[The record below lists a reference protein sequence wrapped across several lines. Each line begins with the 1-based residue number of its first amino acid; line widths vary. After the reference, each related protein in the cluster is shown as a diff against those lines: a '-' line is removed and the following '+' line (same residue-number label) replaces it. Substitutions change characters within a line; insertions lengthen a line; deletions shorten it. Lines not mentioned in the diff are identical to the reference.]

1 MQFFQSLLIIV
12 GMRITQFYLRTCRLG
27 QASLDIHHCFH
38 SFPGSSFIISG
49 QLEHLTYMLLVFIT
63 NFFRLRII
71 LQIIIPF
78 AHAQATLHGMHHI
91 FIAIHV
97 ISTDIQN
104 EVRIHPSLLHFY
116 NQRIDFSFI
125 FDGTYFLQF
134 GFNGGSA
141 FLIQFYAVHSYIIKF
156 TDFLCNAA
164 GFMFFGSQPFNQS
177 SQLLTVVFGEH
188 IE

>member
-1 MQFFQSLLIIV
+1 MANLVKEANEQLKEVIMKAM
-12 GMRITQFYLRTCRLG
+12 GMAVADGKFEPVPLPPFTIEIPNDKSHGDFAANVAMVCAKALKMNPRQIAT
-27 QASLDIHHCFH
+27 
-38 SFPGSSFIISG
+38 
-49 QLEHLTYMLLVFIT
+49 
-63 NFFRLRII
+63 I
-71 LQIIIPF
+71 L
-78 AHAQATLHGMHHI
+78 M
-91 FIAIHV
+91 
-97 ISTDIQN
+97 
-104 EVRIHPSLLHFY
+104 ERM
-116 NQRIDFSFI
+116 I

-177 SQLLTVVFGEH
+177 TQLLTVVFGEH